1 MIYMAMIVTTLW
13 LPAGPVEVELL
24 VPSDKPLAECAGE
37 VRMSTRTI
45 SLTCRTWAG
54 EMVDYEITGAY
65 DV

>member
-1 MIYMAMIVTTLW
+1 M
-13 LPAGPVEVELL
+13 ELL